1 MYKVRI
7 KVLLALTGI
16 CSVLLFILFTTV
28 LVPSDGLPFLFNL
41 AVAFVAF
48 LVFQFLANYAY
59 NTYAEKIRQNSLFTK
74 ETDLLSS
81 FISKIRFAY
90 SLDDLFEA
98 IRTEL
103 EDRADCSVL
112 YMDKKNN
119 YVVYNSPDRIVSAQQ
134 TLQTLE
140 MNFKKNT
147 ADGVYFFDDELGVTS
162 AQKKSRGFF
171 LVHENHHFYVLCRY
185 TRLFDPVIFSQ
196 LYDEFV
202 SFTNRSSI
210 ITDLTRIS
218 ELSKEWNMVAETQRS
233 FLPAVMPQ
241 VKHLDIAAYF
251 RPLVNVS
258 GDYYSVLPINEDKT
272 LFLLGDVSGKGLAAA
287 LVMGIVINTVKNIQN
302 KEDLPNMIKAVDAA
316 IKGMKFDDKYTV
328 MFLGIVDT
336 AAMTITYV
344 NASMSD
350 PIIITKTPAGFN
362 IKPLESSCS
371 LVGIIE
377 LDDIRV
383 ETKKLFYDDMILIAT
398 DGVSEV
404 MNDEGIELGDT
415 ELYKQTVQNSA
426 FKSAQHFVNDISD
439 LVLEYNGNKKLRDDV
454 TMLAVKIER

>member
-1 MYKVRI
+1 M
-7 KVLLALTGI
+7 
-16 CSVLLFILFTTV
+16 
-28 LVPSDGLPFLFNL
+28 
-41 AVAFVAF
+41 
-48 LVFQFLANYAY
+48 
-59 NTYAEKIRQNSLFTK
+59 
-74 ETDLLSS
+74 
-81 FISKIRFAY
+81 
-90 SLDDLFEA
+90 
-98 IRTEL
+98 
-103 EDRADCSVL
+103 
-112 YMDKKNN
+112 
-119 YVVYNSPDRIVSAQQ
+119 
-134 TLQTLE
+134 TLE
-140 MNFKKNT
+140 MNFKQST
-147 ADGVYFFDDELGVTS
+147 ADGIYFFDDELGVTS
-162 AQKKSRGFF
+162 DQKKSRGFF
-171 LVHENHHFYVLCRY
+171 IVHENHHFYVLCRY
-185 TRLFDPVIFSQ
+185 TRLFDQIIFTQ

-210 ITDLTRIS
+210 IADLTRIS

-383 ETKKLFYDDMILIAT
+383 EQKKLFYDDMILIAT

-439 LVLEYNGNKKLRDDV
+439 LVLDYNGNKKLRDDV